1 MKGMGVFVA
10 LVLAAGTPGRAGQ
23 AELPAFD
30 VASVRAN
37 RSDSPNANCGRVTGN
52 QYAATNCSVVSLLR
66 LAFDIQEFQIA
77 GQPAWADRDRFDIV
91 ATIPDGA
98 RPPDNWRLMVQAL
111 LRDRFKLRFHREQ
124 RPASVFALTVGK
136 GGHRLTPAGP
146 CERPN
151 GRCDFNGSP
160 ARVWGESVS
169 MAQFAARLSRSLGVM
184 VVDRTGL
191 SSLYDVSLEWT
202 VEDQFRGRGA
212 SASPTIFTAIQDQ
225 LGLRLESTT
234 GTVDMLVVDSV
245 ESPPDN

>member
-1 MKGMGVFVA
+1 
-10 LVLAAGTPGRAGQ
+10 
-23 AELPAFD
+23 
-30 VASVRAN
+30 
-37 RSDSPNANCGRVTGN
+37 
-52 QYAATNCSVVSLLR
+52 VSLLR
-66 LAFDIQEFQIA
+66 AAFDIQEFQIA

-91 ATIPDGA
+91 ATMPDGA

-111 LRDRFKLRFHREQ
+111 LRDRFMLRFHREQ
-124 RPASVFALTVGK
+124 RPASVFALTVAK
-136 GGHRLTPAGP
+136 SGHRLRPAGP
-146 CERPN
+146 CESPG

-160 ARVWGESVS
+160 TRVWGDSVS
-169 MAQFAARLSRSLGVM
+169 MAQFAARLSRSLGAM

-191 SSLYDVSLEWT
+191 GSLYDVSLEWT

-234 GTVDMLVVDSV
+234 GTVDMLVIDNV